1 MANKTGSRTPYR
13 PSPPRRRPVG
23 RDAARRSET
32 ENPASVSAVKKIE
45 PRQVEIPSSLTVKDL
60 AELLG
65 VSPAQVIKQL
75 LANGMMANINQT
87 IDYDTAAIV
96 AQDLGYE
103 TRELLP
109 QVVEEE
115 LAAGEA
121 ESAEEKEDA
130 SQLVP
135 RPPVVTIMGH
145 VDHGKTSLLDAIRET
160 NVTAKEAGGITQHI
174 GAYQVEIHGQKITF
188 LDTPG
193 HEAFTAMRARGAQ
206 VTDIAILVVA
216 ADDGVMPQTRE
227 AIDHARAANVPIVVA
242 LNKIDKPNANPDR
255 VKQQL
260 ADANLLI
267 EEWGGNTVLVPVS
280 AKKKTGIEHLLEMI
294 LLVAEMSELK
304 ANPYGRAQAVVVEAE
319 LDKTRGPVATVLV
332 QRGTLKVGDNV
343 VVGAISGKVRAM
355 FNDKGKGIRRAEPS
369 MPVKILGLSEVPEAG
384 DRLDVVADE
393 KTARSIALSRA
404 RQKQAE
410 VAVARAVSLD
420 DIFAQIQE
428 GQVKDLNLILKTD
441 VQGSM
446 EPIKNSLERLSR
458 EDVRVK
464 IIHQGIGNVTESDV
478 LLAQASNAIIIGFNV
493 RPEPSARRVAD
504 MAKVDIRLYDVIYDL
519 VDDMRKALLG
529 MLEPKFQDVVEGHAE
544 VRQLFKT
551 GRGGVVAGSMVLD
564 GKIVRG
570 SLGRVR
576 RGDEVVFEGKIASLR
591 RFKEDAREV
600 AVGHEC
606 GIAIEDFS
614 AWQVGDIVE
623 SYRKERVGQV

>member
-13 PSPPRRRPVG
+13 PSPPRRRPTG